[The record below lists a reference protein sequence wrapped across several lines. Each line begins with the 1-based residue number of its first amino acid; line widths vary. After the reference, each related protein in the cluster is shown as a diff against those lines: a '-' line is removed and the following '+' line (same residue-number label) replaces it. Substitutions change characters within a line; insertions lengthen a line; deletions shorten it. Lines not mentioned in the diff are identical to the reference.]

1 MTCRKQ
7 PGAASD
13 RDGGARRRRR
23 DCAAACGKARVRDAR
38 IDARRDQKGCR
49 RGSGQQGQGE
59 DRRAPADRERQ
70 CGPAH
75 DFLRESDDGGRSRQ
89 GNSRIRREESA
100 AERRERSTRSAL
112 RAGDGVDSHPPRGF
126 AEGHRHCANERRLVL
141 VQRGRSHRHA
151 CRLSRGSLTM
161 ARALIN
167 APAKAKRG
175 EIIEIKTLI
184 SHNMETG
191 FRPDNTG
198 KPVPR
203 DIITD
208 FICKYNGQ
216 EIFRAELFP
225 AIAANPFLTFSTI
238 ATESGTLS
246 FEWTGDNGFTA
257 TESVNITVE

>member
-1 MTCRKQ
+1 
-7 PGAASD
+7 
-13 RDGGARRRRR
+13 
-23 DCAAACGKARVRDAR
+23 
-38 IDARRDQKGCR
+38 
-49 RGSGQQGQGE
+49 
-59 DRRAPADRERQ
+59 
-70 CGPAH
+70 
-75 DFLRESDDGGRSRQ
+75 
-89 GNSRIRREESA
+89 
-100 AERRERSTRSAL
+100 
-112 RAGDGVDSHPPRGF
+112 
-126 AEGHRHCANERRLVL
+126 
-141 VQRGRSHRHA
+141 
-151 CRLSRGSLTM
+151 M

-167 APAKAKRG
+167 APAQVKRG

-225 AIAANPFLTFSTI
+225 AIAANPFLTFFTV

-257 TESVNITVE
+257 TESVNLTVKGGRRRLSFGRPRCGAPRRPPARFRSPIENRATSSWRARRAPCRMTTPPIPACCGCSTVKRSGSARRVLPPNHAPIAMATRGRA